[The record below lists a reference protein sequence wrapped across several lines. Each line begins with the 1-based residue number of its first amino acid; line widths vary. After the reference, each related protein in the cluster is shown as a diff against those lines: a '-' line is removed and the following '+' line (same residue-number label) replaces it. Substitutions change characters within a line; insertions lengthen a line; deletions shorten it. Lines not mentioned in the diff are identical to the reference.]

1 MAIIG
6 IKEPKS
12 VNENVI
18 FHYSENFNIPKTDCY
33 ELDTSFVSYLLSL
46 DIAKYKTQIKN
57 HYQPLQVLYFD
68 RSGQMVSFQVNCYAG
83 GFPNLKWERDNT
95 LSTFPPKQQAPIDS
109 ILPLAEQL
117 KYLRPLS
124 KTTELASD
132 KYDYIIVV
140 YWSKFMGRQSKRL
153 IRFVQGNC
161 KLSRGK
167 QVKII
172 YANND
177 NIFCLDDK
185 KNK

>member
-6 IKEPKS
+6 IKETEA
-12 VNENVI
+12 VNEKDI
-18 FHYSENFNIPKTDCY
+18 LSYSEKFNIPKADSY
-33 ELDTSFVSYLLSL
+33 ELDTSFSSYLFSL
-46 DIAKYKTQIKN
+46 DTTRYKQQIKN
-57 HYQPLQVLYFD
+57 HYQPLQAIYFD
-68 RSGQMVSFQVNCYAG
+68 KSGQMVSFQVNCYAG

-124 KTTELASD
+124 QTTDLAAD

-140 YWSKFMGRQSKRL
+140 YWSKFMDRQSKRL
-153 IRFVQGNC
+153 IHFIQDNC

-177 NIFCLDDK
+177 NVFSLDDK